1 MLAGRHTKEFTG
13 QHIASG
19 VYFYRLEVD
28 EGKEYLMTKKMV
40 PLVPSLARRGNRGVK
55 NKKPP

>member
-40 PLVPSLARRGNRGVK
+40 FIK
-55 NKKPP
+55 